1 MSSKKRPKES
11 LRNDLEKEIMY
22 GFKEEF
28 LQQDVKLAGLYKV
41 DRGKLITSWI
51 EGGFLDTSDI
61 KRPLLKR
68 ALSRIGVVIYRRASP
83 REKPYIIF
91 LVDTAAK
98 RAAADSANEAAGIF
112 KHLFPGTK
120 TVFVAIDKEPEKL
133 KPSRFKFLD
142 KIIIGRDLEEAWNG
156 VYDYLKQVFYPEE
169 K

>member
-1 MSSKKRPKES
+1 MSYKKKPKES

-28 LQQDVKLAGLYKV
+28 LQRDVKLSGIYKV

-68 ALSRIGVVIYRRASP
+68 ALSKIGVVIYRRASP

-91 LVDTAAK
+91 LVDTVAK
-98 RAAADSANEAAGIF
+98 RAAADSANEAAQIF
-112 KHLFPGTK
+112 KHLFPNTK
-120 TVFVAIDKEPEKL
+120 IVFIAIDKEPDKL
-133 KPSRFKFLD
+133 KPSRFKYLD
-142 KIIIGRDLEEAWNG
+142 EIIIGKDLEEAWNK
-156 VYDYLKQVFYPEE
+156 VYDYLKVMLYPEE
-169 K
+169 